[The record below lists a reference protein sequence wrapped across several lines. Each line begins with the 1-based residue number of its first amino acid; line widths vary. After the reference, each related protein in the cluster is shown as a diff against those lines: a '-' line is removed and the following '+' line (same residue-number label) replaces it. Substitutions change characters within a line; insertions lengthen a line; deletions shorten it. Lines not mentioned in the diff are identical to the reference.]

1 MFKCKTF
8 VPTKT
13 QKSIVLGLQSKNY
26 LFLYHFWNIISKKR
40 REHYYDYRKKRIF
53 RKTDSLER

>member
-13 QKSIVLGLQSKNY
+13 QKSIVLGLQSKTIDFY
-26 LFLYHFWNIISKKR
+26 IAFGI
-40 REHYYDYRKKRIF
+40 
-53 RKTDSLER
+53 